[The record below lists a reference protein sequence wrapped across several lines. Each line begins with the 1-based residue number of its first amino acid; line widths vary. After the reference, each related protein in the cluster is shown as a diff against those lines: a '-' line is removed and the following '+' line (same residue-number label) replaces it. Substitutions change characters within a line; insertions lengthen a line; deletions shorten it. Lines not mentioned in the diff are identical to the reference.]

1 MRHVYLVLPLLAL
14 AVFIFLPF
22 SEAWMLY
29 FPILVVYSIFF
40 SLAWKDRYRPVT
52 SGIEGMIGGIAQVME
67 SGAGQLKVF
76 YHGEIWNAL
85 CAERV
90 SRDEKVEI
98 TGMEQMKLIVKRC
111 RTHPPYR

>member
-1 MRHVYLVLPLLAL
+1 MRHVYLVLPLFAL
-14 AVFIFLPF
+14 AAFIFLPF

-29 FPILVVYSIFF
+29 LPILVVYSIFF
-40 SLAWKDRYRPVT
+40 WVAWKDSYRPVT
-52 SGIEGMIGGIAQVME
+52 SGVEGMIGGIAQVME
-67 SGAGQLKVF
+67 SGTGQLKVF

-98 TGMEQMKLIVKRC
+98 TGVEQMKLMV
-111 RTHPPYR
+111 